1 MNLRI
6 VVYLLQTE
14 AVLELAETV
23 KRVVLLSGTPSLSK
37 YAKLTLLHHS
47 FPFNYFYKFLASY
60 SMEVIVM
67 PTDLWFFESLKC
79 RIESSLKCGNFWSE
93 GCFAH
98 NSFHIW

>member
-37 YAKLTLLHHS
+37 YA
-47 FPFNYFYKFLASY
+47 N
-60 SMEVIVM
+60 
-67 PTDLWFFESLKC
+67 
-79 RIESSLKCGNFWSE
+79 
-93 GCFAH
+93 
-98 NSFHIW
+98 

>member
-6 VVYLLQTE
+6 VVFLLQTE

-47 FPFNYFYKFLASY
+47 FHFNYYCKFPASY
-60 SMEVIVM
+60 LMEVIVM
-67 PTDLWFFESLKC
+67 PTDLWFNESLKC
-79 RIESSLKCGNFWSE
+79 RIESSI
-93 GCFAH
+93 
-98 NSFHIW
+98 NSVELLVGRLFCTQ